1 MAQRILDLEVVVTN
15 IDLGEVF
22 CSSLAWKI
30 VIFVFGLWD
39 VGWLQGRIGRQMGG
53 GGVGLDRPALD
64 GAKDVGLGCCRHQHW
79 SLKKY

>member
-1 MAQRILDLEVVVTN
+1 MARRILDLEVVVTN

-53 GGVGLDRPALD
+53 GGG
-64 GAKDVGLGCCRHQHW
+64 
-79 SLKKY
+79 